1 MVYILFGEGF
11 EEVEALCV
19 ADVLRRGGVEGM
31 VPVDDQQRSL
41 EHLPPMEDDRS
52 HASTPSSMIRLT
64 SVVNPQ
70 PAAAIMLG

>member
-1 MVYILFGEGF
+1 ML
-11 EEVEALCV
+11 
-19 ADVLRRGGVEGM
+19 
-31 VPVDDQQRSL
+31 PVDDQQRPL
-41 EHLPPMEDDRS
+41 ENLPPVEYDGP